1 MHACVFK
8 SYCGFRD
15 ASPLLPSVENL
26 RRGFSMSGTAIC
38 NPEDQQPKQ
47 TGAYDSAEAQELLA
61 SLAQAEP
68 RISQTF
74 LYDEKGSALYE
85 KIVEQKEYPHHR
97 RHTITAPP
105 PPPHSHHPSCH
116 HLTAATTL
124 AATVATAL
132 AALTTALA
140 TNALAAGTTWSR
152 RRVRSWR
159 GTWPRSPSP
168 PPPRRRL
175 ARPSRS
181 SGSSSLAPACFHVGN
196 IACVAGP
203 AAWAALA
210 EAGRSLGQP

>member
-1 MHACVFK
+1 
-8 SYCGFRD
+8 
-15 ASPLLPSVENL
+15 
-26 RRGFSMSGTAIC
+26 MSGTAIC

-47 TGAYDSAEAQELLA
+47 TGAYESAEAQELLA

-105 PPPHSHHPSCH
+105 PPPHSHHSSCH
-116 HLTAATTL
+116 HPTAATTL

-132 AALTTALA
+132 VALTTALA

-159 GTWPRSPSP
+159 GTWPRSPP
-168 PPPRRRL
+168 CRRL

-181 SGSSSLAPACFHVGN
+181 SGSSSLAPACFYVGN
-196 IACVAGP
+196 LACVP
-203 AAWAALA
+203 CRMAWVELA
-210 EAGRSLGQP
+210 EAGLSLGQP